1 MQRGFSMNSE
11 NSLKNSKT
19 RYPEMVF
26 VDNHYQKQ
34 KKQSPLAAGTH
45 SPSFSSSSFH
55 RVGHLAI
62 RCLGDMRIDHR
73 TGLALVR
80 ASPRLTQS

>member
-26 VDNHYQKQ
+26 VDNHYPQAEETIAFSRRHTLPKFFL
-34 KKQSPLAAGTH
+34 KFVSSGW
-45 SPSFSSSSFH
+45 PSGNSLSRRYADRPQNWFSSS
-55 RVGHLAI
+55 
-62 RCLGDMRIDHR
+62 
-73 TGLALVR
+73 
-80 ASPRLTQS
+80 